1 MTIAER
7 KLREREILREKIL
20 DATRNLYME
29 KGYDGL
35 TMRAI
40 AARIDYSTTIL
51 YSFFKD
57 KDALLRALTD
67 ADFAL
72 LTRQLAEGD
81 DATLAATERLK
92 RVGRR
97 FMQFAIERPDQ
108 YRMLFVDP
116 IPPYAP
122 EEAGNERG
130 NPTQD
135 AYAFAHMLVEQLQQ
149 ESAGMQIN
157 PHAVVQL
164 FWGMLHGLIGLRLS
178 MKDEPWVEWQP
189 LDQLV
194 ESGMDALLYGFM
206 PR

>member
-7 KLREREILREKIL
+7 KQREREALRDKIL

-72 LTRQLAEGD
+72 LTQQLRDGD
-81 DATLAATERLK
+81 AADQLATERLK
-92 RVGRR
+92 RVGRS
-97 FMQFAIERPDQ
+97 FVQFAIERPDQ
-108 YRMLFVDP
+108 YRMLFIDP

-135 AYAFAHMLVEQLQQ
+135 AYAFAYMLVDQLQR
-149 ESAGMQIN
+149 ENVGITTNA
-157 PHAVVQL
+157 HAIVQL

-178 MKDEPWVEWQP
+178 MQDEPWVEWQP
-189 LDQLV
+189 LEGLV
-194 ESGMDALLYGFM
+194 ETGMDALLFGLM